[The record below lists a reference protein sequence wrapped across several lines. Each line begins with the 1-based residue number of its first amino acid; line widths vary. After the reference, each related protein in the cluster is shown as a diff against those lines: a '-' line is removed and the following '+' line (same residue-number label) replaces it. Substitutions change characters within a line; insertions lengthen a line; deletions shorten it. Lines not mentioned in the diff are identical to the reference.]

1 MQYIYKDRI
10 IHIEWSIFKGT
21 SPVREDFSR
30 ALVKCFLVGPN
41 EKYLLDATA
50 EGGKLLMDIP
60 QGLPE
65 GAYSLETI
73 YVKNWNSLLPV
84 RDTITP
90 SDAPVPHRVP
100 RPGINPNDHNTIHP
114 HDFRGNERSLMRSRV
129 EYAFAIT
136 SYPTEADDT
145 ESSGEVTLP
154 LKSSVAS
161 YGYDGL
167 SAYEIAVLRGDFDG
181 TESEWLEWTHERI
194 VADVKDLLQQLK
206 DRDTRFVVKTQSQ
219 RDNLPDI
226 KDGDEVYVTDDAM
239 GYVLKEENG
248 ERIWMPSDYGS
259 VTAKYIL
266 SFIADMPNFVADR
279 AIADEFG
286 KRIVDEYLTRDA
298 VRNYISEIYN
308 DLFVKNPPYIMD
320 GYITVD
326 MLSDAVKQLIGFGP
340 IVNFPD
346 DEFLTTKGG
355 RITLKDK
362 DYNPNSY
369 SGMGRR
375 ILRKNM
381 VNGVNVLTQRMML
394 CPNTIYVISYDYDL
408 RGQTITVPENC
419 VLQFKGGSIKDGTII
434 GNNTKIETP
443 SISIFGTNIVLSGS
457 WKVQEVYPEWFGAK
471 GDNST
476 DCTIAIQKAIDFAEL
491 ISSNVK
497 ISSGEYIIKNTL
509 YIKKQSRIHITG
521 DGKYKTF
528 IYLNSDTQLESMI
541 DINSKEV
548 TTYYQYIKIADL
560 SLYAEGNATYGIYA
574 PKLTLSEIHNITIF
588 GTAYYAMRIE
598 YGWSNTIYNCLF
610 SRGNNGIFLY
620 RSANAIMMRQCSFT
634 SLEGIAVYLEA
645 GNGISMFDC
654 DFEFVKEVPIYIKSR
669 VTNLTINGCY
679 FEGNNEN
686 GFNFTNVPFNTK
698 TAIII
703 NGSATQSDANI
714 SNTYKN
720 ESIVVT
726 NNYFNEWYTN
736 SIVFAI
742 SVIGLNIRDNYLL
755 KEGKECYVLSV
766 PIYDNSVTV
775 EKVQIGNNPMF
786 SGNFLNPPEVHDYL
800 PYCDI
805 RVENAI
811 RKNYLPSIMSFTKA
825 NSTLINF
832 GKYTDKYDGVN
843 TFQIQ
848 QTKPSSLYYTVD
860 ATPLQGKWIQ
870 FRCKY
875 KTLSPNVNLHMGLG
889 FTDKTVNIGNTSTIA
904 DPSDWMDS
912 SMYLYVPNNI
922 SEINVSFRVY
932 ASYSDSTPMSIAMTQ
947 PILAEVGTIYEDY
960 FMDEDFNKITTAYI
974 DPIFGEGWENG
985 DVIYGKNKM
994 LIDGSP
1000 YIIYSDGEWYN
1011 IDGTIYK
1018 KVIII

>member
-408 RGQTITVPENC
+408 RGQTITIPSRS
-419 VLQFKGGSIKDGTII
+419 VLLFEGGRISNGILI
-434 GNNTKIETP
+434 GNNTTIVCKNSTIFNNIVGAGTFNYFDVTPELFGYSGGIDTLKSIQQAINFAYNTGINEVKLLPRSYQINYTIKLPSQFSFGGIVEAANSEYNESMATIRPTTQVPVIELTSDRVTFKDAATLINIHDLYIQP
-443 SISIFGTNIVLSGS
+443 LSVTNISG
-457 WKVQEVYPEWFGAK
+457 
-471 GDNST
+471 
-476 DCTIAIQKAIDFAEL
+476 I
-491 ISSNVK
+491 
-497 ISSGEYIIKNTL
+497 
-509 YIKKQSRIHITG
+509 
-521 DGKYKTF
+521 
-528 IYLNSDTQLESMI
+528 
-541 DINSKEV
+541 
-548 TTYYQYIKIADL
+548 
-560 SLYAEGNATYGIYA
+560 YGIYFNGQSRE
-574 PKLTLSEIHNITIF
+574 TMF
-588 GTAYYAMRIE
+588 GVGRLKFQRLFIRGCE
-598 YGWSNTIYNCLF
+598 YGIYLKPTGY
-610 SRGNNGIFLY
+610 SSVAFLEWDNVY
-620 RSANAIMMRQCSFT
+620 TVYSKVGVRI
-634 SLEGIAVYLEA
+634 EGIA
-645 GNGISMFDC
+645 
-654 DFEFVKEVPIYIKSR
+654 IY
-669 VTNLTINGCY
+669 GQ
-679 FEGNNEN
+679 NNPWMN
-686 GFNFTNVPFNTK
+686 QNIYRNCCFT
-698 TAIII
+698 
-703 NGSATQSDANI
+703 
-714 SNTYKN
+714 
-720 ESIVVT
+720 
-726 NNYFNEWYTN
+726 
-736 SIVFAI
+736 
-742 SVIGLNIRDNYLL
+742 DNYL
-755 KEGKECYVLSV
+755 GGFYVSNV
-766 PIYDNSVTV
+766 HSMQT
-775 EKVQIGNNPMF
+775 NNF
-786 SGNFLNPPEVHDYL
+786 FNCTFERNG
-800 PYCDI
+800 
-805 RVENAI
+805 
-811 RKNYLPSIMSFTKA
+811 T
-825 NSTLINF
+825 
-832 GKYTDKYDGVN
+832 KYTQDDIDN
-843 TFQIQ
+843 TG
-848 QTKPSSLYYTVD
+848 SL
-860 ATPLQGKWIQ
+860 
-870 FRCKY
+870 
-875 KTLSPNVNLHMGLG
+875 LSRKSG
-889 FTDKTVNIGNTSTIA
+889 
-904 DPSDWMDS
+904 
-912 SMYLYVPNNI
+912 
-922 SEINVSFRVY
+922 
-932 ASYSDSTPMSIAMTQ
+932 
-947 PILAEVGTIYEDY
+947 
-960 FMDEDFNKITTAYI
+960 
-974 DPIFGEGWENG
+974 
-985 DVIYGKNKM
+985 
-994 LIDGSP
+994 
-1000 YIIYSDGEWYN
+1000 
-1011 IDGTIYK
+1011 
-1018 KVIII
+1018 

>member
-419 VLQFKGGSIKDGTII
+419 VLQFEGGSIKDGTII
-434 GNNTKIETP
+434 GNNTKIIP
-443 SISIFGTNIVLSGS
+443 SGCNIS
-457 WKVQEVYPEWFGAK
+457 
-471 GDNST
+471 
-476 DCTIAIQKAIDFAEL
+476 
-491 ISSNVK
+491 
-497 ISSGEYIIKNTL
+497 EYITATI
-509 YIKKQSRIHITG
+509 
-521 DGKYKTF
+521 
-528 IYLNSDTQLESMI
+528 
-541 DINSKEV
+541 
-548 TTYYQYIKIADL
+548 
-560 SLYAEGNATYGIYA
+560 EGGY
-574 PKLTLSEIHNITIF
+574 
-588 GTAYYAMRIE
+588 
-598 YGWSNTIYNCLF
+598 
-610 SRGNNGIFLY
+610 
-620 RSANAIMMRQCSFT
+620 
-634 SLEGIAVYLEA
+634 
-645 GNGISMFDC
+645 
-654 DFEFVKEVPIYIKSR
+654 
-669 VTNLTINGCY
+669 
-679 FEGNNEN
+679 
-686 GFNFTNVPFNTK
+686 
-698 TAIII
+698 
-703 NGSATQSDANI
+703 
-714 SNTYKN
+714 
-720 ESIVVT
+720 
-726 NNYFNEWYTN
+726 
-736 SIVFAI
+736 
-742 SVIGLNIRDNYLL
+742 
-755 KEGKECYVLSV
+755 KEGQML
-766 PIYDNSVTV
+766 YDNSLKKMKLWNGT
-775 EKVQIGNNPMF
+775 
-786 SGNFLNPPEVHDYL
+786 S
-800 PYCDI
+800 
-805 RVENAI
+805 
-811 RKNYLPSIMSFTKA
+811 
-825 NSTLINF
+825 
-832 GKYTDKYDGVN
+832 
-843 TFQIQ
+843 
-848 QTKPSSLYYTVD
+848 
-860 ATPLQGKWIQ
+860 W
-870 FRCKY
+870 
-875 KTLSPNVNLHMGLG
+875 VNL
-889 FTDKTVNIGNTSTIA
+889 
-904 DPSDWMDS
+904 
-912 SMYLYVPNNI
+912 
-922 SEINVSFRVY
+922 
-932 ASYSDSTPMSIAMTQ
+932 
-947 PILAEVGTIYEDY
+947 
-960 FMDEDFNKITTAYI
+960 
-974 DPIFGEGWENG
+974 
-985 DVIYGKNKM
+985 
-994 LIDGSP
+994 
-1000 YIIYSDGEWYN
+1000 
-1011 IDGTIYK
+1011 DGTALS
-1018 KVIII
+1018 

>member
-408 RGQTITVPENC
+408 RGQTITIPSRS
-419 VLQFKGGSIKDGTII
+419 VLLFEGGSISNGIIEGNNTILLGTLYNVLRNIDISGTWKSDFKLSYFNIPNPNYDSFKDIQKGINGVAGTCNKFIIDIDCWGSSFVYVPSNTHILFEKGVTITKIAPEGGFLVYPKDNTIGGFDVIQNVSIEGEGILDQNTRNTQDVSASFIRCYHASNIIIRDLTFKDSGNYHYIELGAVDNVTIDKCSFIGHRYITAPSLPEKQHRGECIQIEYTESLDDEVKRDYLECKNVTISNCLFDGMYHYNGETKVYDTYCKSAIGCHSDTVDNISRNPHENIVIDSNTFVNIGDICINARYMNNSKFINNRAINLKGMFIGGAFANPDLLKTYYNFDNCIIRGNEVWYDTSLTQIVEIPAISDITRKVRGAIELYGCSGTII
-434 GNNTKIETP
+434 E
-443 SISIFGTNIVLSGS
+443 
-457 WKVQEVYPEWFGAK
+457 E
-471 GDNST
+471 
-476 DCTIAIQKAIDFAEL
+476 
-491 ISSNVK
+491 
-497 ISSGEYIIKNTL
+497 
-509 YIKKQSRIHITG
+509 
-521 DGKYKTF
+521 
-528 IYLNSDTQLESMI
+528 
-541 DINSKEV
+541 
-548 TTYYQYIKIADL
+548 
-560 SLYAEGNATYGIYA
+560 
-574 PKLTLSEIHNITIF
+574 
-588 GTAYYAMRIE
+588 
-598 YGWSNTIYNCLF
+598 NTIYNSPVHVLYIANSPKTTINANTF
-610 SRGNNGIFLY
+610 EGWNTIDKNNGTLSNSGRCFFVADEEITEGTVKALTSELSLSSNFIRDSYMALEVRIFYRNKESLDSTLSILGNVVEVPNGKWDLY
-620 RSANAIMMRQCSFT
+620 GFSMLENTIIMNTYNRPYYPTNDQ
-634 SLEGIAVYLEA
+634 GKYYLED
-645 GNGISMFDC
+645 GKF
-654 DFEFVKEVPIYIKSR
+654 
-669 VTNLTINGCY
+669 
-679 FEGNNEN
+679 
-686 GFNFTNVPFNTK
+686 
-698 TAIII
+698 
-703 NGSATQSDANI
+703 
-714 SNTYKN
+714 
-720 ESIVVT
+720 IV
-726 NNYFNEWYTN
+726 W
-736 SIVFAI
+736 
-742 SVIGLNIRDNYLL
+742 
-755 KEGKECYVLSV
+755 
-766 PIYDNSVTV
+766 
-775 EKVQIGNNPMF
+775 
-786 SGNFLNPPEVHDYL
+786 
-800 PYCDI
+800 
-805 RVENAI
+805 
-811 RKNYLPSIMSFTKA
+811 
-825 NSTLINF
+825 
-832 GKYTDKYDGVN
+832 DG
-843 TFQIQ
+843 
-848 QTKPSSLYYTVD
+848 
-860 ATPLQGKWIQ
+860 
-870 FRCKY
+870 
-875 KTLSPNVNLHMGLG
+875 
-889 FTDKTVNIGNTSTIA
+889 
-904 DPSDWMDS
+904 
-912 SMYLYVPNNI
+912 
-922 SEINVSFRVY
+922 EIWRN
-932 ASYSDSTPMSIAMTQ
+932 
-947 PILAEVGTIYEDY
+947 
-960 FMDEDFNKITTAYI
+960 
-974 DPIFGEGWENG
+974 
-985 DVIYGKNKM
+985 
-994 LIDGSP
+994 
-1000 YIIYSDGEWYN
+1000 SDGTWSN
-1011 IDGTIYK
+1011 RV
-1018 KVIII
+1018 VII

>member
-408 RGQTITVPENC
+408 RGQTLSIPEEC
-419 VLQFKGGSIKDGTII
+419 TLDFQGGSFTNGVINFNNTNVKAGQEYIFVNTTFSGILKEPLNAYWVGVNTINDDNSPYLNFLSVDETPIAVYFPKGSYAFKTPITLQNYKSLIGQNRDNTIFNYIGTGILFNVGKQDLDDFSNKTGQGTYYFNMSNITINGSDQSTNVFMQGAIRESQFSHLKIKGFKVAFNLNNSWSLSFERLKITDCNVIISSGQEFNNVTFNSCYFAASLYGFVDFMGQSILFSGCSFQGFINSVFLPIYQRIPYNKLRLEALAIIGCYIETSGEAFFNLYNYDFKLNGFVVIGNTFNMTRTTSPAFYIYNNGINLPSGTISANKFRIYGSNRYPLMHIEGKTNIAVLYNDCTAGVVTGPSGESTYPLWDTEEAQKEHNAITGELKTVQVTGNYTENQGWLNQGRDIFIDQGEIKQPAWLSQEGIHEILNINII
-434 GNNTKIETP
+434 GNAIQT
-443 SISIFGTNIVLSGS
+443 GNIVIVAGGS
-457 WKVQEVYPEWFGAK
+457 TY
-471 GDNST
+471 
-476 DCTIAIQKAIDFAEL
+476 TIPI
-491 ISSNVK
+491 
-497 ISSGEYIIKNTL
+497 
-509 YIKKQSRIHITG
+509 
-521 DGKYKTF
+521 
-528 IYLNSDTQLESMI
+528 
-541 DINSKEV
+541 
-548 TTYYQYIKIADL
+548 
-560 SLYAEGNATYGIYA
+560 
-574 PKLTLSEIHNITIF
+574 
-588 GTAYYAMRIE
+588 
-598 YGWSNTIYNCLF
+598 
-610 SRGNNGIFLY
+610 
-620 RSANAIMMRQCSFT
+620 
-634 SLEGIAVYLEA
+634 EA
-645 GNGISMFDC
+645 GTTQDGIKQA
-654 DFEFVKEVPIYIKSR
+654 VLR
-669 VTNLTINGCY
+669 
-679 FEGNNEN
+679 
-686 GFNFTNVPFNTK
+686 
-698 TAIII
+698 
-703 NGSATQSDANI
+703 
-714 SNTYKN
+714 
-720 ESIVVT
+720 
-726 NNYFNEWYTN
+726 NY
-736 SIVFAI
+736 
-742 SVIGLNIRDNYLL
+742 
-755 KEGKECYVLSV
+755 
-766 PIYDNSVTV
+766 YD
-775 EKVQIGNNPMF
+775 K
-786 SGNFLNPPEVHDYL
+786 
-800 PYCDI
+800 
-805 RVENAI
+805 
-811 RKNYLPSIMSFTKA
+811 YLPSIDSGVIYLSCRWRGPQPTPSINNTIGVTTTIAVNREGTNNVWSNAFGQTPHIIKGTSAQRPTLNNDEDYGASF
-825 NSTLINF
+825 F
-832 GKYTDKYDGVN
+832 
-843 TFQIQ
+843 
-848 QTKPSSLYYTVD
+848 D
-860 ATPLQGKWIQ
+860 ATLNKPIWWNGANWIDA
-870 FRCKY
+870 
-875 KTLSPNVNLHMGLG
+875 TG
-889 FTDKTVNIGNTSTIA
+889 A
-904 DPSDWMDS
+904 
-912 SMYLYVPNNI
+912 
-922 SEINVSFRVY
+922 
-932 ASYSDSTPMSIAMTQ
+932 
-947 PILAEVGTIYEDY
+947 
-960 FMDEDFNKITTAYI
+960 
-974 DPIFGEGWENG
+974 
-985 DVIYGKNKM
+985 
-994 LIDGSP
+994 
-1000 YIIYSDGEWYN
+1000 
-1011 IDGTIYK
+1011 
-1018 KVIII
+1018 KV

>member
-194 VADVKDLLQQLK
+194 VADVKNLLQQLK

-419 VLQFKGGSIKDGTII
+419 VLQFKGGSFSNGSITGSNTEIVASPKDMIFNNITIVGNWNTENVYDTWFSYNSTVNSNNTGVLRSILGLCNHNIQNHLHLSSRVYYVSRPDNESFIVNIPSYTRVTFDSTIVLNPTSEGKYEIFRIADSRKITISGIGTII
-434 GNNTKIETP
+434 GDVETHTGTTGEWGNG
-443 SISIFGTNIVLSGS
+443 ISI
-457 WKVQEVYPEWFGAK
+457 
-471 GDNST
+471 
-476 DCTIAIQKAIDFAEL
+476 
-491 ISSNVK
+491 
-497 ISSGEYIIKNTL
+497 
-509 YIKKQSRIHITG
+509 
-521 DGKYKTF
+521 
-528 IYLNSDTQLESMI
+528 LNSI
-541 DINSKEV
+541 EV
-548 TTYYQYIKIADL
+548 TVD
-560 SLYAEGNATYGIYA
+560 GI
-574 PKLTLSEIHNITIF
+574 
-588 GTAYYAMRIE
+588 
-598 YGWSNTIYNCLF
+598 TIYNCWGDGIYIGHLEKT
-610 SRGNNGIFLY
+610 STLPQKITLSSLKIGGN
-620 RSANAIMMRQCSFT
+620 RRQ
-634 SLEGIAVYLEA
+634 
-645 GNGISMFDC
+645 GISVISVAYLYINNCIIQNTGTIASTAPACGLDLEPNEPSWQRM
-654 DFEFVKEVPIYIKSR
+654 KEVHVVNCI
-669 VTNLTINGCY
+669 
-679 FEGNNEN
+679 FEGNTGGGALAHNLPKNSTVYYTGCSFLNDKVRFADCN
-686 GFNFTNVPFNTK
+686 GITFDNCVFTDLQLNSN
-698 TAIII
+698 A
-703 NGSATQSDANI
+703 SI
-714 SNTYKN
+714 SNILIK
-720 ESIVVT
+720 
-726 NNYFNEWYTN
+726 
-736 SIVFAI
+736 
-742 SVIGLNIRDNYLL
+742 
-755 KEGKECYVLSV
+755 
-766 PIYDNSVTV
+766 
-775 EKVQIGNNPMF
+775 
-786 SGNFLNPPEVHDYL
+786 
-800 PYCDI
+800 
-805 RVENAI
+805 
-811 RKNYLPSIMSFTKA
+811 
-825 NSTLINF
+825 NSTFTALTEELSYNYMPAI
-832 GKYTDKYDGVN
+832 
-843 TFQIQ
+843 TF
-848 QTKPSSLYYTVD
+848 YN
-860 ATPLQGKWIQ
+860 
-870 FRCKY
+870 CKY
-875 KTLSPNVNLHMGLG
+875 KRDTNYEGKFYNIVTSGKYLKLQLPPNFAGLLRLTYIG
-889 FTDKTVNIGNTSTIA
+889 NSNTVNIKIINETI
-904 DPSDWMDS
+904 
-912 SMYLYVPNNI
+912 YN
-922 SEINVSFRVY
+922 INVVGGTVY
-932 ASYSDSTPMSIAMTQ
+932 AKKVESK
-947 PILAEVGTIYEDY
+947 
-960 FMDEDFNKITTAYI
+960 F
-974 DPIFGEGWENG
+974 
-985 DVIYGKNKM
+985 
-994 LIDGSP
+994 
-1000 YIIYSDGEWYN
+1000 YN
-1011 IDGTIYK
+1011 IDNDLFNIASSQFTVLFSDPVITDSTCSIYICPGKKDINFSGTLDIKPIIKYQDSTIDYNNFKISYVDSTSVPDVTFPITTSKYPRDTTANLSSYTVTAGDIAYDSTLK
-1018 KVIII
+1018 KMKLWNGTAWVNLDGTALS

>member
-145 ESSGEVTLP
+145 ESSEEVTLP

-394 CPNTIYVISYDYDL
+394 CPNTIYVILYDYDL
-408 RGQTITVPENC
+408 RGQTITIPSRSVLLFEGGRISNGIIKGINSIISNSSNSTIFSNILIQGTWLCHFVDSNWFKDYNEDTLRNIMSLSNPEVFTIVSIRKGSTYVKGFQNSTEDKFWATIYDSIQIPSNTIIDFNGGTLKVTPNNRGNYIALC
-419 VLQFKGGSIKDGTII
+419 VYNSDNIEIKNVTII
-434 GNNTKIETP
+434 GDSTEHLGNIGE
-443 SISIFGTNIVLSGS
+443 FG
-457 WKVQEVYPEWFGAK
+457 FG
-471 GDNST
+471 
-476 DCTIAIQKAIDFAEL
+476 
-491 ISSNVK
+491 
-497 ISSGEYIIKNTL
+497 
-509 YIKKQSRIHITG
+509 
-521 DGKYKTF
+521 
-528 IYLNSDTQLESMI
+528 
-541 DINSKEV
+541 
-548 TTYYQYIKIADL
+548 
-560 SLYAEGNATYGIYA
+560 
-574 PKLTLSEIHNITIF
+574 
-588 GTAYYAMRIE
+588 
-598 YGWSNTIYNCLF
+598 
-610 SRGNNGIFLY
+610 
-620 RSANAIMMRQCSFT
+620 
-634 SLEGIAVYLEA
+634 
-645 GNGISMFDC
+645 
-654 DFEFVKEVPIYIKSR
+654 
-669 VTNLTINGCY
+669 
-679 FEGNNEN
+679 
-686 GFNFTNVPFNTK
+686 
-698 TAIII
+698 
-703 NGSATQSDANI
+703 
-714 SNTYKN
+714 
-720 ESIVVT
+720 
-726 NNYFNEWYTN
+726 
-736 SIVFAI
+736 I
-742 SVIGLNIRDNYLL
+742 SVIGGENVTIDNCYIANMWGDGLFFDSIYDTNTWEKLLKNTSCTVNNVICDDNRRQGLSILSAYNTIIKNSSFINTGNSSFTAPGAGIDIEPEDSRIHLCKNIIIDSCTFYNNKNDFDISMGHKLNQEYMIIDCTVRNSTFEKSFLLQKNKGTKIINNVFGDENRNGKSTRLHTNTDIVIKDNILYHTISLIGVCTGEINNNCFLLKPSDIYVLFINEGADLDNLVFSENTFKVYKNANSSSVYFFYTIDTSVCTPKFRNNKVTLGEDGVKLRMDISNEFLNNSIQVSANIFLEKVGKSNYDVMYNSFRGVNDSYITLFLSNKFIDGDIVNLKYNRFDYDITTHDLFADASGVLGQVNAYGNELNNSPFNYLYGNIL
-755 KEGKECYVLSV
+755 TWNIIKSGK
-766 PIYDNSVTV
+766 
-775 EKVQIGNNPMF
+775 G
-786 SGNFLNPPEVHDYL
+786 
-800 PYCDI
+800 
-805 RVENAI
+805 
-811 RKNYLPSIMSFTKA
+811 
-825 NSTLINF
+825 
-832 GKYTDKYDGVN
+832 YTD
-843 TFQIQ
+843 
-848 QTKPSSLYYTVD
+848 LYH
-860 ATPLQGKWIQ
+860 KIQ
-870 FRCKY
+870 FDDNGKAY
-875 KTLSPNVNLHMGLG
+875 FK
-889 FTDKTVNIGNTSTIA
+889 A
-904 DPSDWMDS
+904 AYS
-912 SMYLYVPNNI
+912 S
-922 SEINVSFRVY
+922 EDIN
-932 ASYSDSTPMSIAMTQ
+932 
-947 PILAEVGTIYEDY
+947 
-960 FMDEDFNKITTAYI
+960 
-974 DPIFGEGWENG
+974 
-985 DVIYGKNKM
+985 
-994 LIDGSP
+994 
-1000 YIIYSDGEWYN
+1000 SDG
-1011 IDGTIYK
+1011 TLAA